1 MRRPSPI
8 LLLDTVPIVSARGN
22 ASDGVFRSNLDSPMK
37 LALSG
42 FVKYANAL
50 AQLQQGRVLPR

>member
-1 MRRPSPI
+1 ME
-8 LLLDTVPIVSARGN
+8 
-22 ASDGVFRSNLDSPMK
+22 ASDGVFRGNLDSPIK
-37 LALSG
+37 LVLSG

>member
-1 MRRPSPI
+1 
-8 LLLDTVPIVSARGN
+8 VPTIQRMEAT
-22 ASDGVFRSNLDSPMK
+22 DGVFHSNLDSPMK